1 MEAIKNE
8 IDAFQTNCENLLRSQ
23 QTKDEP
29 VEEGS
34 ESVRGD
40 IFLQSSIRMQSELIG
55 KVLLEVRM
63 NILDK
68 NRLMTIVVGFMG
80 R

>member
-23 QTKDEP
+23 LTKDEP

-40 IFLQSSIRMQSELIG
+40 IFLQSSIRIQSELIG

-63 NILDK
+63 NILVK

>member
-63 NILDK
+63 NILVK

>member
-23 QTKDEP
+23 QTKDES

-40 IFLQSSIRMQSELIG
+40 IFLQSSIRIQSELIG

-63 NILDK
+63 NILVK

>member
-40 IFLQSSIRMQSELIG
+40 IFLQSSIRIQSELIG

-63 NILDK
+63 NILVK

>member
-23 QTKDEP
+23 QTKDES

-63 NILDK
+63 NILVK

>member
-34 ESVRGD
+34 ELVRGD

-63 NILDK
+63 NILVK